1 MRLKDILE
9 VKTNLSEASK
19 VITQLKFTLNQTRVD
34 VEDLR
39 NDIQAN
45 EQYEKMYNQ
54 FQEWKKTQ
62 EEIVSGLRIALDKN
76 VQEEINK
83 IHKDNFV
90 RSKSVNDLLDLN
102 EVIIDTQD
110 VYTDQIYQL
119 EEEVKGFKKFLAE
132 ENIMISGLWKEQLD
146 EIKKLKLKLDENE
159 SIIQNVVTEQK
170 VIRGKVEQFESSN
183 QNLNNLNTGKEKVV
197 QKSFNEDVIKEL
209 IDDRNI
215 FKEKLKSLEK
225 LNSSKDRT
233 KNTDSSL
240 STVDET
246 IVKQQNEIAKR
257 LEILEKLTTAIQN
270 NCDKR
275 NSTSTNNEQNE
286 IPVVMNELSSEQAVI
301 KRRLEMLEIKTYN
314 QEEVN
319 SNNKMLSRQDSSVFI
334 NGKSFNT
341 T

>member
-1 MRLKDILE
+1 M
-9 VKTNLSEASK
+9 KTNVSESSK

-159 SIIQNVVTEQK
+159 STLQNLVTEQK
-170 VIRGKVEQFESSN
+170 VIKGKVEQFESSN

-225 LNSSKDRT
+225 LNSSSNKT
-233 KNTDSSL
+233 KSIDSSL
-240 STVDET
+240 SIVDET

-257 LEILEKLTTAIQN
+257 LETLEKLTTEIQN

-334 NGKSFNT
+334 NGKYNT
-341 T
+341 FILQ